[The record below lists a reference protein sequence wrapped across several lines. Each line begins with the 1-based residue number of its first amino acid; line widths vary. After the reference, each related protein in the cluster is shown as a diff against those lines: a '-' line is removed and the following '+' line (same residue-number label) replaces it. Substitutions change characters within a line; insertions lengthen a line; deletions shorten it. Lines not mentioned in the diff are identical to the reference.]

1 MSLASPAIG
10 SHDFDFHDLL
20 DAAEVRQTSSFV
32 QVKQVDSIPYDFTWA
47 RDRMV
52 QEQIVARG
60 IQDFRVI
67 AALRKIPR
75 HLFVD
80 PGIVNRSYDDSAL
93 PIGEKQTLSQ
103 PFMAAQMT
111 AALALGGG
119 EKVLEVGT
127 GSGYQTALLAELC
140 FNVFSVE
147 RVRALSH
154 KARKLLDRLGY
165 QNIALHVGDGTIGW
179 SEHAPYDAILVAA
192 GAPAAPKPL
201 LDQLAPGGRLVIP
214 VGDEQGQTLLRVTR
228 APHGFKKEQLGE
240 CKFVKLLGK
249 YGWTD

>member
-1 MSLASPAIG
+1 M
-10 SHDFDFHDLL
+10 DKTFC
-20 DAAEVRQTSSFV
+20 RRSFTD
-32 QVKQVDSIPYDFTWA
+32 QVKLPESSPPDFAWT
-47 RDRMV
+47 RERMV
-52 QEQIVARG
+52 QEQILARG
-60 IQDFRVI
+60 IDDARVI

-80 PGIVNRSYDDSAL
+80 PGIVNRAYNDSAL

-103 PFMAAQMT
+103 PYMAARMT
-111 AALALGGG
+111 AALRLKGD
-119 EKVLEVGT
+119 EKALEVGT

-147 RVRALSH
+147 KLRMLSR
-154 KARKLLDRLGY
+154 KARKLLDQLGY

-192 GAPAAPKPL
+192 AAPSAPKPL
-201 LDQLAPGGRLVIP
+201 LEQLAPGGRLVIP
-214 VGDEQGQTLLRVTR
+214 VGDEQAQTLLRLTR
-228 APHGFKKEQLGE
+228 TPTGIKEEQLGE

-249 YGWTD
+249 YGWPD